1 MKKSKL
7 IISMLCAATL
17 GASISSFVGCGG
29 EAAAETVMNVSMNP
43 EVEFVLDANDKVL
56 SVNAIN
62 EDGNIVISADA
73 FANVK
78 GMDAGAAA
86 KLFVQVS
93 KENGFILEGDATYG
107 PNEVSISISGDA
119 AEAEK
124 IYNDV
129 KGKIEAYFSEA
140 NITATVSAL
149 ETMAKEQIQA
159 AVEACA
165 PYLEKA
171 EVQAMEY
178 AELVKTL
185 AESRKETAALYSQEL
200 KDAYYEA
207 KALAMEQAEMQV
219 LKDNAGLFNA
229 AVISG
234 LETAY
239 NGAVTMIENTRYSLL
254 VSDSSLY
261 QTMLAAYRS
270 AKVEFLKY
278 REYVAGLEQ
287 NEVTTAIAG
296 QLATLESALEK
307 AKSDLDNAAANID
320 AMLSEYKTTLKN
332 KFDQIVGYVD
342 EATRQAADFLN
353 AVSTKQK
360 AALETFTS
368 EFESKYAS
376 AKAAAK
382 QGWADMRVELSV
394 KYNPEA

>member
-1 MKKSKL
+1 MKKTKL

-17 GASISSFVGCGG
+17 GASITSFVGCGG

-78 GMDAGAAA
+78 GMEAGAAA

-93 KENGFILEGDATYG
+93 KENGFILEGDANYG

-119 AEAEK
+119 TEAQK

-129 KGKIEAYFSEA
+129 KSKIETYFSEA

-171 EVQAMEY
+171 EVQAMGY

-207 KALAMEQAEMQV
+207 KALAMEQAEMQA
-219 LKDNAGLFNA
+219 LKEKVNGFVAAGITKLEDDYNTA
-229 AVISG
+229 AQSIDQ
-234 LETAY
+234 
-239 NGAVTMIENTRYSLL
+239 TRYDLL
-254 VSDSSLY
+254 VDSQSGY
-261 QTMLAAYRS
+261 QKELAAWRD

-278 REYVAGLEQ
+278 REYVAGLES
-287 NEVTTAIAG
+287 NAVTDAITN
-296 QLATLESALEK
+296 QLALLESLMNSAKEALDTAATTIDGMLTVTKNTLKAAFDGVMSALEL
-307 AKSDLDNAAANID
+307 ALGSVNDYIDEVAA
-320 AMLSEYKTTLKN
+320 
-332 KFDQIVGYVD
+332 
-342 EATRQAADFLN
+342 
-353 AVSTKQK
+353 KQK
-360 AALETFTS
+360 AALATFTS

-382 QGWADMRVELSV
+382 QGWADMRVEISV